1 MSQNIK
7 AMYGPVLEELP
18 KGMPISLHVLNNP
31 MFQTYLQSA
40 GIEAPQ
46 DRGQFKRYLRLS
58 NS

>member
-1 MSQNIK
+1 
-7 AMYGPVLEELP
+7 MYGPVLEELP
-18 KGMPISLHVLNNP
+18 KGMPISLHVLNDP